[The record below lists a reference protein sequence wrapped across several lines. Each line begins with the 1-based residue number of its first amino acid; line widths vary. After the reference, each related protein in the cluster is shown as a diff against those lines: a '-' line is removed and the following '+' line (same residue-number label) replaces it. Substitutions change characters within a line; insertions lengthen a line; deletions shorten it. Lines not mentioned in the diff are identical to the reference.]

1 MNIDKLETDGKI
13 SKVKLLHDCA
23 GTLRTAAALKNSL
36 DKSAASVTKKHQALQ
51 NAQQQDLQG
60 TNVTATLFNYQK
72 ALAAAE
78 RQAGVLYKEVQ
89 KNNNND
95 NGALLDSLRKTVQG
109 YQQLH
114 REAELL
120 QEAFGLNN
128 SAANIDFNDV
138 DYFIAKLRCG
148 AEEAGQQELFT
159 LLFGDLPAKLQAVSE
174 IDLGGNKITPQIANK
189 DTDAM
194 YLLAADFLNIM
205 SAYEKAV
212 QETFAVADLWRQYY
226 QDEETVKALVR
237 ASLKLAH
244 VGEMELKAAAT
255 ALASVLRQYAAKL
268 LSAYD
273 AEQTANEI
281 IDIWGKMSAGH
292 GITVRQLAEANEQ
305 AGGIAYRSGIDF
317 SYLQALLV
325 AFMECSQ
332 KQGEEAGRYL
342 RVLLLWMGTA
352 DAAMQ
357 LNKLGVDCYC
367 LDAQGQKQLRRLQE
381 VILEAAQKQAADK
394 EGEKLL
400 PDVAAGCFDAA
411 NLGALFGGYAALQQK
426 LQTAFSA
433 QDFSAVQYKK
443 SAAKIEQKL
452 LALKQ
457 QGDKMQ
463 EKLQQSNTTAAQNL
477 MLVLTELLKGLKNL
491 QPEFIAAFQGGT
503 ELLLL
508 FKTILTL
515 AEAELAADRQGIS
528 AVARMQAGKVR
539 GSLWQYHC

>member
-1 MNIDKLETDGKI
+1 MHR
-13 SKVKLLHDCA
+13 S
-23 GTLRTAAALKNSL
+23 
-36 DKSAASVTKKHQALQ
+36 
-51 NAQQQDLQG
+51 
-60 TNVTATLFNYQK
+60 
-72 ALAAAE
+72 
-78 RQAGVLYKEVQ
+78 
-89 KNNNND
+89 
-95 NGALLDSLRKTVQG
+95 SLR
-109 YQQLH
+109 
-114 REAELL
+114 
-120 QEAFGLNN
+120 
-128 SAANIDFNDV
+128 
-138 DYFIAKLRCG
+138 
-148 AEEAGQQELFT
+148 
-159 LLFGDLPAKLQAVSE
+159 
-174 IDLGGNKITPQIANK
+174 
-189 DTDAM
+189 
-194 YLLAADFLNIM
+194 
-205 SAYEKAV
+205 
-212 QETFAVADLWRQYY
+212 
-226 QDEETVKALVR
+226 
-237 ASLKLAH
+237 
-244 VGEMELKAAAT
+244 EMELKAAAT

-281 IDIWGKMSAGH
+281 IDIWGKLSAEYGM
-292 GITVRQLAEANEQ
+292 TAQQLAEANEQ

-357 LNKLGVDCYC
+357 MNKLGVDCYC

-400 PDVAAGCFDAA
+400 PDIAAGCFDAA
-411 NLGALFGGYAALQQK
+411 NLGALFGGYDSLQRK
-426 LQTAFSA
+426 MQTALFSA
-433 QDFSAVQYKK
+433 QGFSVVQYKK

-457 QGDKMQ
+457 QGDKLL
-463 EKLQQSNTTAAQNL
+463 EKLQQSNTTAAQKL

-491 QPEFIAAFQGGT
+491 QPEFVAAFQGGT

-515 AEAELAADRQGIS
+515 AEAELAADRQGIG
-528 AVARMQAGKVR
+528 AVVALQAGKVR
-539 GSLWQYHC
+539 GSVWQYHC

>member
-1 MNIDKLETDGKI
+1 MKIDKLETDGKI

-159 LLFGDLPAKLQAVSE
+159 LLFGDLPAKLQALSE
-174 IDLGGNKITPQIANK
+174 IDLGGNKITPQIADK

-237 ASLKLAH
+237 ASLKFAH

-268 LSAYD
+268 LSAY
-273 AEQTANEI
+273 ETANEI
-281 IDIWGKMSAGH
+281 IDIWGKMSAEH

-400 PDVAAGCFDAA
+400 ADIAAGCFDAA

-457 QGDKMQ
+457 QGDKMK

-491 QPEFIAAFQGGT
+491 QPEFVVAFQGGT

-539 GSLWQYHC
+539 GLVWQYHC

>member
-159 LLFGDLPAKLQAVSE
+159 LLFGDLPAKLQALSE
-174 IDLGGNKITPQIANK
+174 IDLGGNKITPQIADK

-237 ASLKLAH
+237 ASLRL
-244 VGEMELKAAAT
+244 T

-281 IDIWGKMSAGH
+281 IDIWGKLSAEYGM
-292 GITVRQLAEANEQ
+292 TAQQLAEANEQ

-400 PDVAAGCFDAA
+400 PDIAAGCFDAA
-411 NLGALFGGYAALQQK
+411 NLGALFGGYDSLQRK

-433 QDFSAVQYKK
+433 QGFSVVQYKK

-457 QGDKMQ
+457 QGDKLQ

-491 QPEFIAAFQGGT
+491 QPEFVAAFQGGT

-515 AEAELAADRQGIS
+515 AEAELAADRQGIG

-539 GSLWQYHC
+539 GSVWQYHC

>member
-159 LLFGDLPAKLQAVSE
+159 LLFGDLPAKLQALSE
-174 IDLGGNKITPQIANK
+174 IDLGGNKITPQIADK

-205 SAYEKAV
+205 SAYEKPMIHVVPEQAEGIFMASGDKTV
-212 QETFAVADLWRQYY
+212 CRFGRTEANPGADTCQACSKSGG
-226 QDEETVKALVR
+226 T
-237 ASLKLAH
+237 ASKLA
-244 VGEMELKAAAT
+244 EST
-255 ALASVLRQYAAKL
+255 F
-268 LSAYD
+268 
-273 AEQTANEI
+273 
-281 IDIWGKMSAGH
+281 
-292 GITVRQLAEANEQ
+292 
-305 AGGIAYRSGIDF
+305 RSDYNGCPDN
-317 SYLQALLV
+317 
-325 AFMECSQ
+325 MP
-332 KQGEEAGRYL
+332 
-342 RVLLLWMGTA
+342 
-352 DAAMQ
+352 
-357 LNKLGVDCYC
+357 
-367 LDAQGQKQLRRLQE
+367 
-381 VILEAAQKQAADK
+381 
-394 EGEKLL
+394 EK
-400 PDVAAGCFDAA
+400 P
-411 NLGALFGGYAALQQK
+411 
-426 LQTAFSA
+426 
-433 QDFSAVQYKK
+433 
-443 SAAKIEQKL
+443 
-452 LALKQ
+452 
-457 QGDKMQ
+457 
-463 EKLQQSNTTAAQNL
+463 
-477 MLVLTELLKGLKNL
+477 
-491 QPEFIAAFQGGT
+491 
-503 ELLLL
+503 
-508 FKTILTL
+508 
-515 AEAELAADRQGIS
+515 
-528 AVARMQAGKVR
+528 
-539 GSLWQYHC
+539 

>member
-174 IDLGGNKITPQIANK
+174 IDLGGNKITPQIADK

-411 NLGALFGGYAALQQK
+411 TLQQK

>member
-13 SKVKLLHDCA
+13 RKVKLLHDCA

-60 TNVTATLFNYQK
+60 ANVTATLFNYQK

-159 LLFGDLPAKLQAVSE
+159 LLFGDLPAKLQALSE
-174 IDLGGNKITPQIANK
+174 IDLGGNKITPQIADK

-226 QDEETVKALVR
+226 QDEETR
-237 ASLKLAH
+237 ASLRLAH

-281 IDIWGKMSAGH
+281 IDIWGKMSAEH

-400 PDVAAGCFDAA
+400 PDIAAGGFDAA

-433 QDFSAVQYKK
+433 QGFSVVQYKK

-457 QGDKMQ
+457 QGDK
-463 EKLQQSNTTAAQNL
+463 LQQNNTTAAQNL

-491 QPEFIAAFQGGT
+491 QPEFVAAFQGGT

-539 GSLWQYHC
+539 GSVWQYHC

>member
-159 LLFGDLPAKLQAVSE
+159 LLFGDLPAKLQALSE
-174 IDLGGNKITPQIANK
+174 IDLGGNKITPQIADK

-212 QETFAVADLWRQYY
+212 QETFAVAGLWR
-226 QDEETVKALVR
+226 
-237 ASLKLAH
+237 H
-244 VGEMELKAAAT
+244 
-255 ALASVLRQYAAKL
+255 VLRQYAAKL

-281 IDIWGKMSAGH
+281 IDIWGKMSAEH
-292 GITVRQLAEANEQ
+292 GMTAQQLAEANEQ

-400 PDVAAGCFDAA
+400 PDIAAGCFDAA
-411 NLGALFGGYAALQQK
+411 NLGALFGGYDSLQRK
-426 LQTAFSA
+426 MQTAFST

-457 QGDKMQ
+457 KGDKLL

-491 QPEFIAAFQGGT
+491 QPEFVAAFQGGT

-515 AEAELAADRQGIS
+515 AEAELAADRQGIG
-528 AVARMQAGKVR
+528 AVVALQAGKVR
-539 GSLWQYHC
+539 GSVWQYHC

>member
-159 LLFGDLPAKLQAVSE
+159 LLFGDLPAKLQALSE
-174 IDLGGNKITPQIANK
+174 IDLGGNKITPQIANE
-189 DTDAM
+189 DIDVM

-205 SAYEKAV
+205 SDYEQAMQK
-212 QETFAVADLWRQYY
+212 TFDVADLWRQYY
-226 QDEETVKALVR
+226 QDEEIVKALVR

-244 VGEMELKAAAT
+244 VGEVELTAAAMM
-255 ALASVLRQYAAKL
+255 LASVLRQYAVNL
-268 LSAYD
+268 LSVYD

-281 IDIWGKMSAGH
+281 IDIWCKLSGEY
-292 GITVRQLAEANEQ
+292 GITVQQLAEANEQ
-305 AGGIAYRSGIDF
+305 AGGIAYRSGVDF
-317 SYLQALLV
+317 SYLQAILV
-325 AFMECSQ
+325 AFMEGSQ

-342 RVLLLWMGTA
+342 RALLLSMG
-352 DAAMQ
+352 
-357 LNKLGVDCYC
+357 KGSF
-367 LDAQGQKQLRRLQE
+367 K
-381 VILEAAQKQAADK
+381 AAD
-394 EGEKLL
+394 
-400 PDVAAGCFDAA
+400 
-411 NLGALFGGYAALQQK
+411 LGALFGGHAALQQK
-426 LQTAFSA
+426 LQTAFNA
-433 QDFSAVQYKK
+433 GGFSEVQYKK
-443 SAAKIEQKL
+443 IAKEMEKKLIYLQRQSDKL
-452 LALKQ
+452 LENLR
-457 QGDKMQ
+457 
-463 EKLQQSNTTAAQNL
+463 QSNTAAAQNL
-477 MLVLTELLKGLKNL
+477 RLVLTELLNGLKNL
-491 QPEFIAAFQGGT
+491 QPEFMTAFQGGT

-539 GSLWQYHC
+539 GSVWQYHC

>member
-23 GTLRTAAALKNSL
+23 GTLRTFAALKNSL

-159 LLFGDLPAKLQAVSE
+159 LLFGDLPAKLQALSE
-174 IDLGGNKITPQIANK
+174 IDLGGNKITPQIADK

-237 ASLKLAH
+237 ASLRLAH

-281 IDIWGKMSAGH
+281 IDIWGKLSAEYGM
-292 GITVRQLAEANEQ
+292 TAQQLAEANEQ

-400 PDVAAGCFDAA
+400 PDIAAGCFDAA
-411 NLGALFGGYAALQQK
+411 NLGALFGGYDSLHRK
-426 LQTAFSA
+426 LQTAFST
-433 QDFSAVQYKK
+433 QGFRQCSI
-443 SAAKIEQKL
+443 KIC
-452 LALKQ
+452 
-457 QGDKMQ
+457 
-463 EKLQQSNTTAAQNL
+463 S
-477 MLVLTELLKGLKNL
+477 
-491 QPEFIAAFQGGT
+491 
-503 ELLLL
+503 
-508 FKTILTL
+508 
-515 AEAELAADRQGIS
+515 
-528 AVARMQAGKVR
+528 
-539 GSLWQYHC
+539 

>member
-159 LLFGDLPAKLQAVSE
+159 LLFGDLPAKLQALSE
-174 IDLGGNKITPQIANK
+174 IDLGGNKITPQIADK

-237 ASLKLAH
+237 ASLRLAH

-273 AEQTANEI
+273 AEPN
-281 IDIWGKMSAGH
+281 
-292 GITVRQLAEANEQ
+292 
-305 AGGIAYRSGIDF
+305 
-317 SYLQALLV
+317 
-325 AFMECSQ
+325 C
-332 KQGEEAGRYL
+332 
-342 RVLLLWMGTA
+342 
-352 DAAMQ
+352 
-357 LNKLGVDCYC
+357 
-367 LDAQGQKQLRRLQE
+367 
-381 VILEAAQKQAADK
+381 
-394 EGEKLL
+394 
-400 PDVAAGCFDAA
+400 
-411 NLGALFGGYAALQQK
+411 
-426 LQTAFSA
+426 
-433 QDFSAVQYKK
+433 
-443 SAAKIEQKL
+443 
-452 LALKQ
+452 
-457 QGDKMQ
+457 
-463 EKLQQSNTTAAQNL
+463 
-477 MLVLTELLKGLKNL
+477 
-491 QPEFIAAFQGGT
+491 
-503 ELLLL
+503 
-508 FKTILTL
+508 
-515 AEAELAADRQGIS
+515 
-528 AVARMQAGKVR
+528 
-539 GSLWQYHC
+539 